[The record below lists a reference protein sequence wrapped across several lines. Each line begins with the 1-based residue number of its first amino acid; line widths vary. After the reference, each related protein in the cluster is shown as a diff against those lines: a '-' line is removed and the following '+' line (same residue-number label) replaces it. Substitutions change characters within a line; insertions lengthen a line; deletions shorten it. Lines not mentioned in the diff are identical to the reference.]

1 MHRVFPNPRSLR
13 TVTSRSGAVPLD
25 SVQDFVSDSAD
36 GSGQPVSFDRPSF
49 DRRRLLLSGIG
60 GLGLVTAAALSSA
73 CSSGATDTTS
83 NGVNPG
89 PKETLTA
96 LFPRNIA
103 YLASGVPSRL
113 VYTLTDA
120 EGVPAFEL
128 PGPMTFSVER
138 DGVSL
143 GDPVKVAP
151 RSDGVPRPYLPFY
164 FTFPAPGLYD
174 IFATRGS
181 TRLNSQ
187 VIVSPASAVESPQVN
202 SVLPPA
208 NTPTTTMSFDVDPIC
223 TRVPRCP
230 FHEFDLPSALGT
242 GRPIVVLLATP
253 AYCQTA
259 ACGPILDLLVEE
271 AASLAENVIVI
282 HSEVYQNPKAVRE
295 LSQAALAPL
304 PLAYKMGFEPS
315 LFVTNSANVIQIRG
329 DIAIDRG
336 EMAQM
341 LALAK

>member
-1 MHRVFPNPRSLR
+1 
-13 TVTSRSGAVPLD
+13 
-25 SVQDFVSDSAD
+25 VQDFVSDTQN
-36 GSGQPVSFDRPSF
+36 GREQTGHQKPIVI
-49 DRRRLLLSGIG
+49 DRRKLLLG
-60 GLGLVTAAALSSA
+60 GLGGVGLVAGAAFSSA

-83 NGVNPG
+83 EGVDPG

-128 PGPMTFSVER
+128 PGPMSFSVER
-138 DGVSL
+138 DGVAIGS
-143 GDPVKVAP
+143 PVMVAP
-151 RSDGVPRPYLPFY
+151 RSNGVPRPYLPLY

-187 VIVSPASAVESPQVN
+187 VIVSPAAAVECPQVN
-202 SVLPPA
+202 SLLPPA

-223 TRVPRCP
+223 TRVPQCP
-230 FHEFDLPSALGT
+230 FHEFDLPNALGT

-259 ACGPILDLLVEE
+259 ACGPILDLLVEQ
-271 AASLAENVIVI
+271 AAALPENVIVI
-282 HSEVYQNPKAVRE
+282 HSEVYQNPKMVRE
-295 LSQAALAPL
+295 LSEAALAPL
-304 PLAYKMGFEPS
+304 PLAYKLGFEPS
-315 LFVTNSANVIQIRG
+315 LFVTNSANVIQVRG
-329 DIAIDRG
+329 DIAVDRG
-336 EMAQM
+336 EMAEM

>member
-1 MHRVFPNPRSLR
+1 
-13 TVTSRSGAVPLD
+13 VTGVGGAVPLQ
-25 SVQDFVSDSAD
+25 SVQDFVSDTQN
-36 GSGQPVSFDRPSF
+36 GREQTGHQKPIVI
-49 DRRRLLLSGIG
+49 DRRKLLLG
-60 GLGLVTAAALSSA
+60 GLGGVGLVAGAAFSSA

-83 NGVNPG
+83 EGVDPG

-128 PGPMTFSVER
+128 PGPMSFSVER
-138 DGVSL
+138 DGVAIGS
-143 GDPVKVAP
+143 PVMVAP
-151 RSDGVPRPYLPFY
+151 RSNGVPRPYLPLY

-187 VIVSPASAVESPQVN
+187 VIVSPAAAVESPQVN
-202 SVLPPA
+202 SLLPPA

-223 TRVPRCP
+223 TRVPQCP
-230 FHEFDLPSALGT
+230 FHEFDLPNALGT

-259 ACGPILDLLVEE
+259 ACGPILDLLVEQ
-271 AASLAENVIVI
+271 AAALPENVIVI
-282 HSEVYQNPKAVRE
+282 HSEVYQNPKMVRE
-295 LSQAALAPL
+295 LSEAALAPL
-304 PLAYKMGFEPS
+304 PLAYKLGFEPS
-315 LFVTNSANVIQIRG
+315 LFVTNSANVIQVRG
-329 DIAIDRG
+329 DIAVDRG
-336 EMAQM
+336 EMAEM

>member
-1 MHRVFPNPRSLR
+1 LQ
-13 TVTSRSGAVPLD
+13 
-25 SVQDFVSDSAD
+25 SVQDFASDTANSP
-36 GSGQPVSFDRPSF
+36 GQPLALN
-49 DRRRLLLSGIG
+49 RRRLLLSGIG
-60 GLGLVTAAALSSA
+60 GVGLVTATALSAA

-83 NGVNPG
+83 EGVNPG

-103 YLASGVPSRL
+103 YVASGVPSRL
-113 VYTLTDA
+113 VYTLSDA

-143 GDPVKVAP
+143 GDPVEVAP
-151 RSDGVPRPYLPFY
+151 RSDGVPRPYLPLY

-174 IFATRGS
+174 VYARRGS

-187 VIVSPASAVESPQVN
+187 VIVSPASEVESPQVN
-202 SVLPPA
+202 SLLPPA

-230 FHEFDLPSALGT
+230 FHEFDLPLALGT

-259 ACGPILDLLVEE
+259 ACGPILDLLIEE
-271 AASLAENVIVI
+271 AASLPENVIVI
-282 HSEVYQNPKAVRE
+282 HSEVYQNPKMVRE
-295 LSQAALAPL
+295 LSEAALAPL
-304 PLAYKMGFEPS
+304 PLAYKLGFEPS
-315 LFVTNSANVIQIRG
+315 LFVTNSANVIQVRG
-329 DIAIDRG
+329 DIAVDRG

>member
-1 MHRVFPNPRSLR
+1 MHPVK
-13 TVTSRSGAVPLD
+13 
-25 SVQDFVSDSAD
+25 DFVSESAN
-36 GSGQPVSFDRPSF
+36 QPNHPRAI
-49 DRRRLLLSGIG
+49 DRRRVLLG
-60 GLGLVTAAALSSA
+60 GLGGVGLVAGAAISSA

-83 NGVNPG
+83 DGVDPG

-113 VYTLTDA
+113 VYTITDA
-120 EGVPAFEL
+120 EGVPALEL
-128 PGPMTFSVER
+128 PGPMTFAVER

-143 GDPVKVAP
+143 GDPVKVEP
-151 RSDGVPRPYLPFY
+151 RSDGVPRPYLPLY

-174 IFATRGS
+174 IFASRGK

-187 VIVSPASAVESPQVN
+187 VIVSPASEVESPQVN
-202 SVLPPA
+202 SGLPPA

-230 FHEFDLPSALGT
+230 FHEFDLPLALGT

-259 ACGPILDLLVEE
+259 ACGPILDFLVEE
-271 AASLAENVIVI
+271 AALLPPEVIVI

-295 LSQAALAPL
+295 LSEAALAPL

-315 LFVTNSANVIQIRG
+315 LFVTNAANVIQVRG
-329 DIAIDRG
+329 DIAVDRG

>member
-1 MHRVFPNPRSLR
+1 MTAVG
-13 TVTSRSGAVPLD
+13 GAVPLQI
-25 SVQDFVSDSAD
+25 VQDFFANTPSSQNQT
-36 GSGQPVSFDRPSF
+36 SQNQPSLKMPALLA
-49 DRRRLLLSGIG
+49 RRRLLLG
-60 GLGLVTAAALSSA
+60 GLGGVGLVAGAALSSS

-83 NGVNPG
+83 EGINPG

-96 LFPRNIA
+96 LFPRDIA

-138 DGVSL
+138 DGVAL
-143 GDPVKVAP
+143 GSPIKVAP
-151 RSDGVPRPYLPFY
+151 RSDGVPRPYLPLY

-187 VIVSPASAVESPQVN
+187 VIVSPATEVQSPQVN
-202 SVLPPA
+202 SPLPPA
-208 NTPTTTMSFDVDPIC
+208 NTPTTTASYDVDPIC
-223 TRVPRCP
+223 TQVPQCP
-230 FHEFDLPSALGT
+230 FHEFDLPTALGT

-271 AASLAENVIVI
+271 SAALPENVIVI
-282 HSEVYQNPKAVRE
+282 HSEVYQNPKTVRE
-295 LSQAALAPL
+295 LSDAELAPL
-304 PLAYKMGFEPS
+304 PLAYKLGFEPS
-315 LFVTNSANVIQIRG
+315 LFVTNSANVIQVRG
-329 DIAIDRG
+329 DIAVDRG
-336 EMAQM
+336 EMAEM

>member
-1 MHRVFPNPRSLR
+1 
-13 TVTSRSGAVPLD
+13 
-25 SVQDFVSDSAD
+25 VQDFVSDTQN
-36 GSGQPVSFDRPSF
+36 GREQTGHQKPIVI
-49 DRRRLLLSGIG
+49 DRRKLLLG
-60 GLGLVTAAALSSA
+60 GLGGVGLVAGAAFSSA

-83 NGVNPG
+83 EGVDPG

-128 PGPMTFSVER
+128 PGPMSFSVER
-138 DGVSL
+138 DGVAIGS
-143 GDPVKVAP
+143 PVMVAP
-151 RSDGVPRPYLPFY
+151 RSNGVPRPYLPLY

-187 VIVSPASAVESPQVN
+187 VIVSPAAAVESPQVN
-202 SVLPPA
+202 SLLPPA

-223 TRVPRCP
+223 TRVPQCP
-230 FHEFDLPSALGT
+230 FHEFDLPNALGT

-259 ACGPILDLLVEE
+259 ACGPILDLLVEQ
-271 AASLAENVIVI
+271 AAALPENVIVI
-282 HSEVYQNPKAVRE
+282 HSEVYQNPKMVRE
-295 LSQAALAPL
+295 LSEAALAPL
-304 PLAYKMGFEPS
+304 PLAYKLGFEPS
-315 LFVTNSANVIQIRG
+315 LFVTNSANVIQVRG
-329 DIAIDRG
+329 DIAVDRG
-336 EMAQM
+336 EMAEM

>member
-1 MHRVFPNPRSLR
+1 MQ
-13 TVTSRSGAVPLD
+13 
-25 SVQDFVSDSAD
+25 SVQDFVSNSAD
-36 GSGQPVSFDRPSF
+36 GPGRPMAI
-49 DRRRLLLSGIG
+49 DRRRLLLG
-60 GLGLVTAAALSSA
+60 GLGGVGLATAAALASA
-73 CSSGATDTTS
+73 CSSGATETTS
-83 NGVNPG
+83 EGVNPG

-103 YLASGVPSRL
+103 YVASGVPSRL

-151 RSDGVPRPYLPFY
+151 RSDGVPRPYLPLY

-187 VIVSPASAVESPQVN
+187 VIVSPASEVESPQVN

-208 NTPTTTMSFDVDPIC
+208 NTPTTTLSFDVDPIC
-223 TRVPRCP
+223 TRVPQCP
-230 FHEFDLPSALGT
+230 FHEYDLPLALGT

-253 AYCQTA
+253 AYCQTT

-271 AASLAENVIVI
+271 AAALAENVIVI
-282 HSEVYQNPKAVRE
+282 HSEVYQNPKQVRE
-295 LSQAALAPL
+295 LNEAALAPL
-304 PLAYKMGFEPS
+304 PLAYKLGFEPS
-315 LFVTNSANVIQIRG
+315 LFVTNSANVIQVRG
-329 DIAIDRG
+329 DIAVDRG

>member
-13 TVTSRSGAVPLD
+13 TVTSRSGAVPLA

-128 PGPMTFSVER
+128 PEPMTFSVER